1 MFGSV
6 RVRGRRGILNRPAES
21 RFLLFITRRHADGR
35 TRSEGNNSRCEEKSV
50 CIVRAE
56 SHTVLS
62 EVDRAS
68 ERHIGQST
76 SLTLE
81 NAR

>member
-1 MFGSV
+1 MLSAPSAAAAGEAYLIA
-6 RVRGRRGILNRPAES
+6 RLNLAFCFSS
-21 RFLLFITRRHADGR
+21 RAGMRAD
-35 TRSEGNNSRCEEKSV
+35 EGNNSRCEEKSV